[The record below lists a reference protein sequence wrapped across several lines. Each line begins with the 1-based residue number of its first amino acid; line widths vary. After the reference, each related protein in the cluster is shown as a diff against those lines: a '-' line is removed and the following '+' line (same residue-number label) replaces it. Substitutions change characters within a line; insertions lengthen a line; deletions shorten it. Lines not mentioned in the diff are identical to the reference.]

1 MIDENRDP
9 TDEMGVNVRL
19 TKEAIDRVV
28 ADQKKQDEK
37 NANFSKRRT
46 KFVCDGYMTCSHNQE
61 KVDYINERNRV
72 YNRKLDRYYDRFTTD
87 IRVNLERGTAL

>member
-1 MIDENRDP
+1 MPTTPESAKVIDENRDP
-9 TDEMGVNVRL
+9 TDKMGVNVRL

-46 KFVCDGYMTCSHNQE
+46 
-61 KVDYINERNRV
+61 
-72 YNRKLDRYYDRFTTD
+72 
-87 IRVNLERGTAL
+87 

>member
-1 MIDENRDP
+1 VIDENRDP

-46 KFVCDGYMTCSHNQE
+46 
-61 KVDYINERNRV
+61 
-72 YNRKLDRYYDRFTTD
+72 
-87 IRVNLERGTAL
+87 